1 MRIKAIVDALEQWA
15 PPSLQEDYDNSGLQ
29 VGDMDAEV
37 DRALIALD
45 CTEAVVDEAARTGC
59 GLVIAHHP
67 VIFRGLKALAGRS
80 DVERTILAA
89 VRKNVA
95 IYAIHTNLDNVLSG
109 VNTEIAARLGLQD
122 LRVLAPKPG
131 QLRKL
136 EVFVPHAHAEAVRSA
151 LFQAGAGQVGAYD
164 ECSFNAEGEG
174 TFRAGPGADPFVG
187 RPGERHV
194 EPEMRIEVIYHAPL
208 ERGIVAA
215 MEAAHPYEEV
225 AYDLVPLANA
235 HQEVGAGAIGTLP
248 EPIEEAAFLARVKA
262 AFGAPVV
269 RHTAFRNRPV
279 RRVAVC
285 GGSGAFLIGKAVA
298 AGADAYVT
306 ADVKYHQFF
315 EPEGR
320 LLLADIGHFES
331 ERYTMHLIQRRLGE
345 VLPTFATRLTETV
358 TNPIHCS

>member
-1 MRIKAIVDALEQWA
+1 MRIKAIVEVLEQWA

-29 VGDMDAEV
+29 VGDPNAEV
-37 DRALIALD
+37 ERALITLD
-45 CTEAVVDEAARTGC
+45 CTEAVVDEAARSGC

-67 VIFRGLKALAGRS
+67 VIFRGLKALTGRT

-109 VNTEIAARLGLQD
+109 VNAEIAARLGLKD
-122 LRVLAPKPG
+122 LRILDPRPG

-136 EVFVPHAHAEAVRSA
+136 AVFAPHAHAEAVRTA
-151 LFQAGAGQVGAYD
+151 LFQAGAGRVGAYD
-164 ECSFNAEGEG
+164 ECSFDLTGQG
-174 TFRAGPGADPFVG
+174 TFRGGAGTDPFVG
-187 RPGERHV
+187 RPGERHT
-194 EPEMRIEVIYHAPL
+194 EPETRIEVIYHAPL
-208 ERGIVAA
+208 EKGIVAA
-215 MEAAHPYEEV
+215 MKAAHPYEEV
-225 AYDLVPLANA
+225 AYDLVPLANT
-235 HQEVGAGAIGTLP
+235 HQEVGSGAIGTLP
-248 EPIEEAAFLARVKA
+248 EPLDEATFLARVKTS
-262 AFGAPVV
+262 FSAPVI
-269 RHTAFRNRPV
+269 RHTALNNRKIQ
-279 RRVAVC
+279 RVAVC
-285 GGSGAFLIGKAVA
+285 GGSGSFLIGKAVA

-331 ERYTMHLIQRRLGE
+331 EQFTMHLIQRRLGE